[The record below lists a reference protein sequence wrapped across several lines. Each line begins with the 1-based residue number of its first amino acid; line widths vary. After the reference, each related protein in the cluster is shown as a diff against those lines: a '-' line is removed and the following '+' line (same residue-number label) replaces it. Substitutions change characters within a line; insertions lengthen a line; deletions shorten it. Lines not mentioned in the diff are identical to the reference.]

1 MRNLADAKV
10 YVPWNAA
17 LSSRRPPVR
26 TIAPSPDEAESAGSL
41 TGRFRLRC
49 LVCRVR
55 ESVCAMWQE
64 SGAGPTLS
72 DGMSVGRASRTVQHR
87 PAGPPVRAR
96 ARIFGEASSPM
107 GRPQRRPPVFAT
119 RVMMAEHEIL
129 ALIAADLGIND
140 LREGDVASGFR
151 RGSARAA

>member
-1 MRNLADAKV
+1 MSLGMLCAAADG
-10 YVPWNAA
+10 
-17 LSSRRPPVR
+17 RRAH
-26 TIAPSPDEAESAGSL
+26 TIAPGPDEAESAGSH
-41 TGRFRLRC
+41 TGRFRLSC

-72 DGMSVGRASRTVQHR
+72 DDMFVGRASRTVWHS

-96 ARIFGEASSPM
+96 TRILDAASLPL
-107 GRPQRRPPVFAT
+107 GRPQRRPPALAT
-119 RVMMAEHEIL
+119 RIMMAEQAIL
-129 ALIAADLGIND
+129 ARLATDFGTDD
-140 LREGDVASGFR
+140 LREGDMANGLC